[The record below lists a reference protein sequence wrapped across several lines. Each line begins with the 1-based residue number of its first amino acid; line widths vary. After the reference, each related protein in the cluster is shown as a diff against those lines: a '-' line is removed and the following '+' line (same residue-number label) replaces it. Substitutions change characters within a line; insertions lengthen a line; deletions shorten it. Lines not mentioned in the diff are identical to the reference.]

1 MPVQVHSSGLGTSRS
16 GILVEYPLLFT
27 ISHPLI
33 TFSQYNSLSNQET
46 LMQAT
51 TEGTPE
57 TGASSRQ
64 SRVFYGWWIVVAAS
78 IQGMFGNGTISSG
91 FPIFFLPIRE
101 TLGINYT
108 QMSLVFGLA
117 RAEGGMGGP
126 LVGWLA
132 DRYGSRPLIIFG
144 GFFAAI
150 GMILLSQAT
159 EYWQL
164 VVLFVGVVSIGKT
177 AGLGQT
183 LMATVNHWFIR
194 RRAVAMS
201 TLMTAFAG
209 GGAIVVPLLGWGIAG
224 LGWRETLLYSGIFV
238 AVLSLPVCL
247 VIRSKPED
255 LGLLPDGDRRT
266 RPGPASASPA
276 EPPTPGEEQR
286 AEFTVR
292 QTLRTRAFWLIML
305 AVATRVSATN
315 GVIVHLFPILADEG
329 LGPQT
334 AAFYASLMFFMAIP
348 LRFLLGVAG
357 DKLAPRKL
365 LFIGMNLGAVAV
377 VTLLITDSVVGVVI
391 FVLCM
396 AVVEGVT
403 SANWIMVGDYFGRGR
418 FASLMGFMSVF
429 HNIGLIVVPIYAGW
443 IRDTTGSYNV
453 ALATLAPLF
462 VVSAFAFA
470 LARRP
475 PPPRMIE
482 QPA

>member
-1 MPVQVHSSGLGTSRS
+1 
-16 GILVEYPLLFT
+16 
-27 ISHPLI
+27 
-33 TFSQYNSLSNQET
+33 
-46 LMQAT
+46 MQAT
-51 TEGTPE
+51 SESNPGSD
-57 TGASSRQ
+57 ASGRQ
-64 SRVFYGWWIVVAAS
+64 SRFFYGWWIVLAAS
-78 IQGMFGNGTISSG
+78 IQGMLGNGIISSG
-91 FPIFFLPIRE
+91 FPIFFQPIRAA
-101 TLGINYT
+101 LGINYT

-126 LVGWLA
+126 LVGWLT

-164 VVLFVGVVSIGKT
+164 MVIFVGVVSIGKT

-183 LMATVNHWFIR
+183 LMATVNQWFIR
-194 RRAVAMS
+194 RKALAMS

-209 GGAIVVPLLGWGIAG
+209 GGAIAIPLLGWGIAQ
-224 LGWRETLLYSGIFV
+224 LGWRETMLYAGFFV
-238 AVLSLPVCL
+238 ALVSLPVSL

-255 LGLLPDGDRRT
+255 LGLLPDGNRVT
-266 RPGPASASPA
+266 RPSLAAAGSVQSRRGPDRAPDQLP
-276 EPPTPGEEQR
+276 EDQP

-292 QTLRTRAFWLIML
+292 QALRTRTFWLIL
-305 AVATRVSATN
+305 LGVVTRVSATN
-315 GVIVHLFPILADEG
+315 GVLVHLFPILEDEG
-329 LGPQT
+329 LSPQT
-334 AAFYASLMFFMAIP
+334 AAFYASLMFFTAIP

-365 LFIGMNLGAVAV
+365 LFIGQNLGAVAL
-377 VTLLITDSVVGVVI
+377 VTLLVTDSVVGVLI
-391 FVLCM
+391 FVLCL

-403 SANWIMVGDYFGRGR
+403 SVNWIMVGDYFGRGR

-429 HNIGLIVVPIYAGW
+429 HNIGLVIFPIYAGW
-443 IRDTTGSYNV
+443 IRDTTGSYDL
-453 ALATLAPLF
+453 ALVTMAPLF

-475 PPPRMIE
+475 PPPRMS
-482 QPA
+482 